1 VFTLT
6 GNLQSRKA
14 GSTSEAFTL
23 VEVLIVL
30 TILSLIFTL
39 LTLSFSRAVSSS
51 LSGIKNSENLK
62 REITL
67 FWEMKRALTGARKVL
82 LKGGSELFLE
92 TSGGEF
98 FKGVVKKAYIFEEGT
113 LYTYEFPYPSGSL
126 DFYEEDKLIQ
136 KGRFNSLRFYAL
148 DRNGKHDNYEGLPDF
163 ILVELNG
170 KEFTFKIK

>member
-1 VFTLT
+1 MT
-6 GNLQSRKA
+6 GSSQNRRD
-14 GSTSEAFTL
+14 GNTSEAFTL

-39 LTLSFSRAVSSS
+39 LSLSFSRAVNSS

-62 REITL
+62 KEIIL
-67 FWEMKRALTGARKVL
+67 FWELRKALTGARKIL
-82 LKGGSELFLE
+82 LRERELYLE

-98 FKGVVKKAYIFEEGT
+98 FKGIVKKAYIFKEGT

-126 DFYEEDKLIQ
+126 DLYEEEKLIK
-136 KGRFNSLRFYAL
+136 KGKFNSLRFYAL
-148 DRNGKHDNYEGLPDF
+148 DKNGKHDKYEGLPDF
-163 ILVELNG
+163 ILIELNG